1 MDIMLANGF
10 VPTIGESFTILS
22 SGGLSG
28 AFSNVSW
35 DSFDNGQG
43 YFRVDYDNVDG
54 DVVITAELAPEPA
67 TALTLI
73 PALAL
78 VFWWARRRGARA

>member
-1 MDIMLANGF
+1 MLANGF

-28 AFSNVSW
+28 AFSNVNW
-35 DSFDNGQG
+35 DSSDNGYG
-43 YFRVDYDNVDG
+43 YFLVGDDYHHG
-54 DVVITAELAPEPA
+54 DVVITAEMAPTPEPT